1 MAAPAAA
8 PRCGLLPRVGL
19 GVQSRGAWPANCRRS
34 AVRRS
39 AVQDHLACRV
49 VRLGAAGTRPLRHA
63 LRRLPSGDD
72 KVTHLA
78 VRHPRLPPRDA
89 KRRSSEAP
97 TPGTSRLHRCFEP
110 GVIGVSNPACR
121 IPFEQTFGRL
131 STRRRDQLSTE
142 SGATERLSVLLLRV
156 TAQDFQKSANS
167 DGMSSDGTSSD
178 VSSDV
183 SSDNMSSARR
193 MGPTNG
199 EGSRWPRQTAR
210 KH

>member
-1 MAAPAAA
+1 MGAPAAA

-19 GVQSRGAWPANCRRS
+19 GVQSRGAWPANCSRS

-49 VRLGAAGTRPLRHA
+49 VRLGAAGTRPLRMPCDVCHLVTA
-63 LRRLPSGDD
+63 KSHTSPSDTLVCCLRTRNADRARHRL
-72 KVTHLA
+72 LA
-78 VRHPRLPPRDA
+78 PAGR
-89 KRRSSEAP
+89 
-97 TPGTSRLHRCFEP
+97 
-110 GVIGVSNPACR
+110 IGVSNPACR

-156 TAQDFQKSANS
+156 TAQDFQKSASS
-167 DGMSSDGTSSD
+167 DGMSSDGI
-178 VSSDV
+178 SSDV
-183 SSDNMSSARR
+183 SSDNKSSARR

>member
-1 MAAPAAA
+1 MRVTSACG
-8 PRCGLLPRVGL
+8 PRSTVSRRLASELSSKRCQTECRARSSGVPCGPPW
-19 GVQSRGAWPANCRRS
+19 SCRY
-34 AVRRS
+34 AT
-39 AVQDHLACRV
+39 AE
-49 VRLGAAGTRPLRHA
+49 HA

-156 TAQDFQKSANS
+156 TAQDFQKSASS

-178 VSSDV
+178 VGSDV